1 MRFQDIQGLE
11 STKQKLVDAVHNG
24 HVAHAQLFAGNEGS
38 ANLAMA
44 LALALALPKAGSSM
58 PARMAMMAITTN
70 SSIKVK
76 ASLRKLF
83 LRVPIIIPANGI
95 HKSY

>member
-11 STKQKLVDAVHNG
+11 STKQKLVDAVNNG

-44 LALALALPKAGSSM
+44 LAFAAYLNCENRTDSDACGVCSQCVKNEALHSSGCIVFIPDRCYSQIGS
-58 PARMAMMAITTN
+58 R
-70 SSIKVK
+70 
-76 ASLRKLF
+76 
-83 LRVPIIIPANGI
+83 
-95 HKSY
+95 